1 MAARQSEDAGPGGPA
16 PAEDESAW
24 GDLFSRAFGLR
35 VALILLGVWLDAA
48 DAMVTATIMPSVA
61 GDLGGAAYYGWA
73 TAFFLAAAILAGA
86 SAGQV
91 SGRLG
96 LRVAMAVAGLAY
108 AAGCALS
115 AWAPTIWPFLLGR
128 ALQGFGAGSVV
139 GFCYVAVGVM
149 FPERLWPRIFGIT
162 AGSWGA
168 ASILGPLIGGLFA
181 QAGHWRGAF
190 WMFAGQGAL
199 FSVACLG
206 LAPAGRA
213 DMDMDRPLAWRTLGC
228 LAAAV
233 LLIALANVAGGVTA
247 PASLLVAGAVLLG
260 LAARVNAAPGE
271 QLLPRQASDPTSLAG
286 AGYAMIFAMEV
297 ATIVITIYQAAIL
310 QSVYGASPLAA
321 GYVVAVTSVG
331 WTGAALLVANQPQ
344 RRHPA
349 FIVGGASIIVA
360 GCAMMAIVIAR
371 APLVWVV
378 GAGAIIG
385 AGFGLSWSPATG
397 RILRALPD
405 KDRAI
410 GSAAVPTAQ
419 AIGAAVG
426 AAAAGAAANLLGL
439 AQAFTPAHAR
449 AMAPWLFGAFVP
461 VAGLGLLA
469 AARLAREA

>member
-1 MAARQSEDAGPGGPA
+1 
-16 PAEDESAW
+16 
-24 GDLFSRAFGLR
+24 
-35 VALILLGVWLDAA
+35 
-48 DAMVTATIMPSVA
+48 
-61 GDLGGAAYYGWA
+61 
-73 TAFFLAAAILAGA
+73 
-86 SAGQV
+86 
-91 SGRLG
+91 
-96 LRVAMAVAGLAY
+96 
-108 AAGCALS
+108 
-115 AWAPTIWPFLLGR
+115 
-128 ALQGFGAGSVV
+128 
-139 GFCYVAVGVM
+139 
-149 FPERLWPRIFGIT
+149 
-162 AGSWGA
+162 
-168 ASILGPLIGGLFA
+168 
-181 QAGHWRGAF
+181 
-190 WMFAGQGAL
+190 
-199 FSVACLG
+199 
-206 LAPAGRA
+206 
-213 DMDMDRPLAWRTLGC
+213 
-228 LAAAV
+228 
-233 LLIALANVAGGVTA
+233 
-247 PASLLVAGAVLLG
+247 
-260 LAARVNAAPGE
+260 
-271 QLLPRQASDPTSLAG
+271 
-286 AGYAMIFAMEV
+286 
-297 ATIVITIYQAAIL
+297 
-310 QSVYGASPLAA
+310 
-321 GYVVAVTSVG
+321 
-331 WTGAALLVANQPQ
+331 LLVANQPQ